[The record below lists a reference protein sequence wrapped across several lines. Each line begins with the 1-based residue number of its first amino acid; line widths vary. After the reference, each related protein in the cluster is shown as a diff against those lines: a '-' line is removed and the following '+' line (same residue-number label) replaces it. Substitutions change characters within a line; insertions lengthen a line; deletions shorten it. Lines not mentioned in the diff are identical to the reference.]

1 MRNFIL
7 RRLLQ
12 TLPMLLLAS
21 FIIFLLFAK
30 TPGDFIDGNITLT
43 AARAA
48 ELKAIYGLDQ
58 PLLTRYLHWLGQ
70 LLRGDLG
77 FSLQYQIPV
86 SQLLNQYIWNSFLLA
101 SVALVFYW
109 GIGLAVGVVSAL
121 RPGSW
126 FDHLVSVAVFAAM
139 SFPTFFLCLLLI
151 KWFAV
156 DLHWLPVGGMTNTGS
171 DESGWQYVL
180 QVAAHLALPVLAL
193 VMLQAGSLTRYV
205 RASMLDV
212 VKMDFIRTAR
222 AKGLQERTVILKHA
236 LRNALL
242 PIITLLGFELPGL
255 FSGAIITEKV
265 FNWPGAG
272 HIHIDSLAARDYPVL
287 MGFYP
292 VSGGADDRRES
303 ARRRAVRLG
312 RSAYSGEVMM
322 ILSYL
327 ASRRRQ
333 RQAAIPALAHITPSP
348 WRQGWRQLRR
358 NRLAMFCLILL
369 AVMAVWCVLGP
380 VWSPWS
386 DDATDALSINQP
398 PGAEHWL
405 GTDFLGR
412 DVYTRLLLAGRIS
425 LIIGLLTMVM
435 SVCLGYL
442 LGALSG
448 YVGGL
453 TDKLIMRVAD
463 LVMTIPGLPLL
474 IVAGAMLS
482 ELDFSP
488 DSRIY
493 MVVVMLSLLEWPRL
507 ARLVRGQC
515 LSLRERD
522 FMLATQV
529 LGLSARRRLFGHL
542 LPNTIPILVVMATMA
557 VANAILSESALS
569 YLGLGVVPP
578 TPSWGNMM
586 DAANSLID
594 FQRRPWLWMPP
605 GIAIFITVIAINVLG
620 DGLRDAMDPNMK
632 PRLK

>member
-58 PLLTRYLHWLGQ
+58 PLLTRYL
-70 LLRGDLG
+70 
-77 FSLQYQIPV
+77 
-86 SQLLNQYIWNSFLLA
+86 
-101 SVALVFYW
+101 
-109 GIGLAVGVVSAL
+109 
-121 RPGSW
+121 
-126 FDHLVSVAVFAAM
+126 
-139 SFPTFFLCLLLI
+139 
-151 KWFAV
+151 
-156 DLHWLPVGGMTNTGS
+156 
-171 DESGWQYVL
+171 
-180 QVAAHLALPVLAL
+180 
-193 VMLQAGSLTRYV
+193 
-205 RASMLDV
+205 
-212 VKMDFIRTAR
+212 
-222 AKGLQERTVILKHA
+222 
-236 LRNALL
+236 
-242 PIITLLGFELPGL
+242 
-255 FSGAIITEKV
+255 
-265 FNWPGAG
+265 
-272 HIHIDSLAARDYPVL
+272 
-287 MGFYP
+287 
-292 VSGGADDRRES
+292 
-303 ARRRAVRLG
+303 
-312 RSAYSGEVMM
+312 
-322 ILSYL
+322 
-327 ASRRRQ
+327 
-333 RQAAIPALAHITPSP
+333 
-348 WRQGWRQLRR
+348 
-358 NRLAMFCLILL
+358 
-369 AVMAVWCVLGP
+369 
-380 VWSPWS
+380 
-386 DDATDALSINQP
+386 
-398 PGAEHWL
+398 HWL

>member
-1 MRNFIL
+1 
-7 RRLLQ
+7 
-12 TLPMLLLAS
+12 
-21 FIIFLLFAK
+21 
-30 TPGDFIDGNITLT
+30 
-43 AARAA
+43 
-48 ELKAIYGLDQ
+48 
-58 PLLTRYLHWLGQ
+58 
-70 LLRGDLG
+70 
-77 FSLQYQIPV
+77 
-86 SQLLNQYIWNSFLLA
+86 
-101 SVALVFYW
+101 
-109 GIGLAVGVVSAL
+109 
-121 RPGSW
+121 
-126 FDHLVSVAVFAAM
+126 
-139 SFPTFFLCLLLI
+139 
-151 KWFAV
+151 
-156 DLHWLPVGGMTNTGS
+156 
-171 DESGWQYVL
+171 
-180 QVAAHLALPVLAL
+180 
-193 VMLQAGSLTRYV
+193 
-205 RASMLDV
+205 
-212 VKMDFIRTAR
+212 
-222 AKGLQERTVILKHA
+222 
-236 LRNALL
+236 
-242 PIITLLGFELPGL
+242 
-255 FSGAIITEKV
+255 
-265 FNWPGAG
+265 
-272 HIHIDSLAARDYPVL
+272 
-287 MGFYP
+287 
-292 VSGGADDRRES
+292 
-303 ARRRAVRLG
+303 
-312 RSAYSGEVMM
+312 M

-358 NRLAMFCLILL
+358 NRLAMFCLLLL

-529 LGLSARRRLFGHL
+529 LGLSARR
-542 LPNTIPILVVMATMA
+542 
-557 VANAILSESALS
+557 
-569 YLGLGVVPP
+569 
-578 TPSWGNMM
+578 
-586 DAANSLID
+586 
-594 FQRRPWLWMPP
+594 
-605 GIAIFITVIAINVLG
+605 
-620 DGLRDAMDPNMK
+620 
-632 PRLK
+632 

>member
-1 MRNFIL
+1 
-7 RRLLQ
+7 
-12 TLPMLLLAS
+12 
-21 FIIFLLFAK
+21 
-30 TPGDFIDGNITLT
+30 
-43 AARAA
+43 
-48 ELKAIYGLDQ
+48 
-58 PLLTRYLHWLGQ
+58 
-70 LLRGDLG
+70 
-77 FSLQYQIPV
+77 
-86 SQLLNQYIWNSFLLA
+86 
-101 SVALVFYW
+101 
-109 GIGLAVGVVSAL
+109 
-121 RPGSW
+121 
-126 FDHLVSVAVFAAM
+126 
-139 SFPTFFLCLLLI
+139 
-151 KWFAV
+151 
-156 DLHWLPVGGMTNTGS
+156 
-171 DESGWQYVL
+171 
-180 QVAAHLALPVLAL
+180 
-193 VMLQAGSLTRYV
+193 
-205 RASMLDV
+205 
-212 VKMDFIRTAR
+212 
-222 AKGLQERTVILKHA
+222 
-236 LRNALL
+236 
-242 PIITLLGFELPGL
+242 
-255 FSGAIITEKV
+255 
-265 FNWPGAG
+265 
-272 HIHIDSLAARDYPVL
+272 
-287 MGFYP
+287 
-292 VSGGADDRRES
+292 
-303 ARRRAVRLG
+303 
-312 RSAYSGEVMM
+312 M

-358 NRLAMFCLILL
+358 NRLAMFCLLLL

-425 LIIGLLTMVM
+425 LVIGLLTMVM

-493 MVVVMLSLLEWPRL
+493 MVVVLLSLLAWP
-507 ARLVRGQC
+507 
-515 LSLRERD
+515 
-522 FMLATQV
+522 
-529 LGLSARRRLFGHL
+529 RRLFGHL